1 MYISLSADV
10 LMHIPQLFVEYD
22 LETPVAH
29 WASPDESS
37 PLSLM
42 LYPGTENFHP
52 QIILAFTVRELKM
65 RMTEKAD
72 TVAQSRSAAQS
83 STLVSLG
90 AHEII
95 FSCDLYLLY
104 GTRMA

>member
-90 AHEII
+90 AH
-95 FSCDLYLLY
+95 
-104 GTRMA
+104 